1 MTSEFSLTPE
11 ESACA
16 CASSLPP
23 LVVHGL
29 ELFNAGEYF
38 EAHEVLETAWRAQRE
53 PVRELY
59 RGILQIAV
67 AYYHLLHGNSR
78 GAEKM
83 IVRSRVWLG
92 PFPDHCCGLDLAG
105 FRRDTTR
112 VEQVIQRLGP
122 EQIQRFDRSLLRP
135 IARVAGQ

>member
-1 MTSEFSLTPE
+1 MTSEFSLTTE
-11 ESACA
+11 ETACA

-23 LVVHGL
+23 LVVLGL

-67 AYYHLLHGNSR
+67 AYYHILHGNYR

-83 IVRSRVWLG
+83 FLRSRVWLE

-105 FRRDTTR
+105 FRQDYTR
-112 VEQVIQRLGP
+112 VEQALLRLGP
-122 EQIQRFDRSLLRP
+122 ERLQRLDRSLLRP
-135 IARVAGQ
+135 MPMLDA